1 MSAELNKVIQDML
14 AKEYKIQIELL
25 DDNRND
31 NQSPSQKSHLVKTV
45 QALGGRIV
53 EERGK

>member
-1 MSAELNKVIQDML
+1 LNKVIQDML
-14 AKEYKIQIELL
+14 AKEYQVEIELL
-25 DDNRND
+25 EDNRND

-45 QALGGRIV
+45 QAFGGTII